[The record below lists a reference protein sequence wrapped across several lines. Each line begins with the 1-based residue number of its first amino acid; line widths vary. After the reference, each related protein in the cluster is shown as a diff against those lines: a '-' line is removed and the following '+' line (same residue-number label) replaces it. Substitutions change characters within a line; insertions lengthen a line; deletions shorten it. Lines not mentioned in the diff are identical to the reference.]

1 MIAFCE
7 RISLGEI
14 KPADFII
21 IKKRLKLLSLMKF
34 STPVLSVAKDFSAI
48 AGYTLALL
56 EMDEWINTRPFFYKI
71 KTHYLVDQAIRLE
84 YIIIQ

>member
-1 MIAFCE
+1 MKVTVEGKFYLPDRVCYVIG
-7 RISLGEI
+7 LTKKD
-14 KPADFII
+14 KPMDAIE
-21 IKKRLKLLSLMKF
+21 
-34 STPVLSVAKDFSAI
+34 TKDFSAI

>member
-1 MIAFCE
+1 KGAFLCVMKVTVE
-7 RISLGEI
+7 EKFYLPDRVCYVIG
-14 KPADFII
+14 F
-21 IKKRLKLLSLMKF
+21 IKKDKPMDAIE
-34 STPVLSVAKDFSAI
+34 TKDFSAI

>member
-1 MIAFCE
+1 MKVTVEGKFYLPDRVCYVIG
-7 RISLGEI
+7 LI
-14 KPADFII
+14 KRDKPMDAIE
-21 IKKRLKLLSLMKF
+21 
-34 STPVLSVAKDFSAI
+34 TKDFSAI
-48 AGYTLALL
+48 TGYTLALL

>member
-1 MIAFCE
+1 MTVEGKFYLPDRVCYVIG
-7 RISLGEI
+7 LTKKD
-14 KPADFII
+14 KPMDAIE
-21 IKKRLKLLSLMKF
+21 
-34 STPVLSVAKDFSAI
+34 TKDISAI

-71 KTHYLVDQAIRLE
+71 KTHYLVDHAIRLE